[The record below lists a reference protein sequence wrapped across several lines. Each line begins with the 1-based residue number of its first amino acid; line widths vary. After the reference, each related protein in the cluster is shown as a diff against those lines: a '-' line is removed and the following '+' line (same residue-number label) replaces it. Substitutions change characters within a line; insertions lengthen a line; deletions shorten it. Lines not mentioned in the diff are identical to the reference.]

1 MHTTTPHT
9 ATGLVG
15 LRLNVDGTM
24 EDVRITVDPDG
35 THVSSL
41 NAAIGSNLFDVVGL
55 PNGIDV
61 FVDDEGLYRAEHSP
75 VLSETVRR
83 LGNYPTGYRLHGA
96 GVFVSVDD
104 DGDTVPLT
112 PAQRAQVTTAWL
124 HAVSG
129 SNA

>member
-1 MHTTTPHT
+1 M
-9 ATGLVG
+9 G

-41 NAAIGSNLFDVVGL
+41 NAAIGSDLFDVVGL

-61 FVDDEGLYRAEHSP
+61 FVDDEGLYRAEHNL

-112 PAQRAQVTTAWL
+112 PAQRAEVTTAWL
-124 HAVSG
+124 HAVRA

>member
-1 MHTTTPHT
+1 MTKTAIRT
-9 ATGLVG
+9 ATGLIG

-24 EDVRITVDPDG
+24 EDVRITVGPDG
-35 THVSSL
+35 SHVTSL
-41 NAAIGSNLFDVVGL
+41 NQAIGSDLFDVVGL
-55 PNGIDV
+55 PDGIDV

-83 LGNYPTGYRLHGA
+83 LGGYPTGYRLHGA
-96 GVFVSVDD
+96 GVFVAVDD
-104 DGDTVPLT
+104 DGDTIALT

>member
-1 MHTTTPHT
+1 MTKT
-9 ATGLVG
+9 ATRTAVGLIG

-24 EDVRITVDPDG
+24 EDVRITVGPDG
-35 THVSSL
+35 SHVASL
-41 NAAIGSNLFDVVGL
+41 NQVIGSDLFDVVGL
-55 PNGIDV
+55 PHGIDV

-83 LGNYPTGYRLHGA
+83 IGAFPTGYRLHGA
-96 GVFVSVDD
+96 GVFVGVDD
-104 DGDTVPLT
+104 DGDTVALT

>member
-1 MHTTTPHT
+1 MHTTTPRT
-9 ATGLVG
+9 VTGLIG

-41 NAAIGSNLFDVVGL
+41 NAAIGSDLFDVVGL

-96 GVFVSVDD
+96 GMFVSVDD